1 MSRYGGAG
9 ETGRNRVGGYCDPVP
24 RDGAERITGNQREK
38 GDKQMTPGWIATA
51 ASARREG
58 R

>member
-38 GDKQMTPGWIATA
+38 GDKLMTPVRITGAS
-51 ASARREG
+51 SARREG